1 MKSQK
6 IINLLE
12 QSDDDEL
19 KFQTKKWYIIN
30 NQNNGQYGQG
40 DQNDSTIK
48 FNAEITNYF
57 LVDYS
62 EAYILVT
69 GDIAVVNGN
78 NNTKV
83 AFKNCHPFTR
93 SVIHLNDEHVDTAEN
108 LDLTMNLY
116 NLIEYSDN
124 YADTTASLYQYK
136 RQEQPKGNDTNLINV
151 TTDNSSSFK
160 YKSSLLKGLTTRDV
174 AANVNPNIA
183 NAHRLWSNAKIA
195 VPLKYISN
203 FFRALELPLINT
215 KLYIELN
222 CTKHCIISKF
232 ATATTF
238 QITKSEL
245 CAPIVTLNTNNNE
258 RLSDLLK
265 KGFKRSVF
273 WNEYKIKIQTETAGD
288 TNENINPKCIL
299 LDASYQGL
307 NRLLL
312 MGFNNNVA
320 NRVQRKIR

>member
-12 QSDDDEL
+12 QL

-93 SVIHLNDEHVDTAEN
+93 SV
-108 LDLTMNLY
+108 
-116 NLIEYSDN
+116 
-124 YADTTASLYQYK
+124 
-136 RQEQPKGNDTNLINV
+136 P
-151 TTDNSSSFK
+151 FK
-160 YKSSLLKGLTTRDV
+160 
-174 AANVNPNIA
+174 
-183 NAHRLWSNAKIA
+183 
-195 VPLKYISN
+195 
-203 FFRALELPLINT
+203 
-215 KLYIELN
+215 
-222 CTKHCIISKF
+222 
-232 ATATTF
+232 
-238 QITKSEL
+238 
-245 CAPIVTLNTNNNE
+245 
-258 RLSDLLK
+258 
-265 KGFKRSVF
+265 
-273 WNEYKIKIQTETAGD
+273 
-288 TNENINPKCIL
+288 
-299 LDASYQGL
+299 
-307 NRLLL
+307 
-312 MGFNNNVA
+312 
-320 NRVQRKIR
+320 